1 MSTKDIFIFE
11 LSQASFQASAID
23 NSYKIPVI
31 VEFMGVWSEP
41 CIRLADSLSVLAREF
56 AGQFIFAK
64 VDVDEQPELSQEYGI
79 ENVPSLLIL
88 KDGVVINT
96 LGGKLEESDLREI
109 LKSLGIYNESDEL
122 RLRARQHHLAGNI
135 MEAIQLLTK
144 AIQQD
149 PGNSAVVMDMVQVMI
164 DIGELEQATG
174 LFNRL
179 PDRDKESEF
188 GRALIGQLSF
198 MDLASKTAGKEALL
212 SRLTNNE
219 KDQDA
224 RFELAIC
231 YVVEHQYEMAAEQLF
246 NILKVEP
253 EYRDGAARE
262 MIGNLANML
271 SVNSPELAAGFRR
284 QLANLMAP

>member
-1 MSTKDIFIFE
+1 MSTKDVFIFE

-31 VEFMGVWSEP
+31 VELMGVWSEP

-96 LGGKLEESDLREI
+96 MGGLVEESDLREI

-122 RLRARQHHLAGNI
+122 RLRARQNHLAGNI

-212 SRLTNNE
+212 SRLTSNE

-224 RFELAIC
+224 RFDLAIC
-231 YVVEHQYEMAAEQLF
+231 YVVEHQYEMAAKQLF

-271 SVNSPELAAGFRR
+271 SDNSPELSAGFRR